1 MIQKTNTA
9 VLSASAEYI
18 LANEQVIDLT
28 VGSEKIT
35 LAPTRFI
42 KTDGLTEKQQEQ
54 VLALLKLGSI
64 PIVMTK

>member
-1 MIQKTNTA
+1 MVQKTKTA

-18 LANEQVIDLT
+18 LANEQTIDLT

-42 KTDGLTEKQQEQ
+42 KTHGLTEKQQEQ

>member
-1 MIQKTNTA
+1 MVKKTNTA

-42 KTDGLTEKQQEQ
+42 KTVGLTEKQQAQ
-54 VLALLKLGSI
+54 VLALLQEGQI
-64 PIVMTK
+64 PVVITK

>member
-1 MIQKTNTA
+1 MVQKTNTA

-18 LANEQVIDLT
+18 LANEQTIDLT
-28 VGSEKIT
+28 VGSEKIN
-35 LAPTRFI
+35 LAPTLFI
-42 KTDGLTEKQQEQ
+42 KTNGLTEKQQEQ